1 MESVIKTYLGFFFLI
16 AMLFL
21 GAGMLSASL
30 DARNANAMANNYATR
45 IEQSNYAASVIEE
58 VKYEAEQLGYLVSV
72 DVRTST
78 NNTYSHYGLLTLRYN
93 YRIPILGIAQTH
105 SAFVDLN

>member
-1 MESVIKTYLGFFFLI
+1 
-16 AMLFL
+16 
-21 GAGMLSASL
+21 MLSASL

-45 IEQSNYAASVIEE
+45 IEQSNYAVSVIEE